1 MEYRSVGRSGLVVSA
16 LGLGC
21 NNFSARVDQAGA
33 TAIVDACFDAGVT
46 FFDTADAYGDSEV
59 LLGRALRGR
68 RDDAVVATKFGLD
81 LRGRLGPSWRA
92 RGSRSYVRRAV
103 ESSLRRLGTD
113 HIDLFQQ
120 HVPDPATPLEE
131 TLSALDE
138 LVHEGKV
145 RYVGCSNLPAWRL
158 ADAHWTAVRAGLTP
172 FTCSQNRYHLLD
184 RAVEADLV
192 PACRHFGLGLIA
204 YFPLANGLLTGKYRP
219 GAPLPAGARLTD
231 NAVPWRVHRPDR
243 PAELSDDNLARV
255 DRLQRFA
262 ADRGLSVLQLAL
274 GGLLARPGV
283 STAIA
288 GATSPEQVRANADA
302 AAWAAGDPAVHRQLW
317 QLLDHLDDEDTAA

>member
-1 MEYRSVGRSGLVVSA
+1 MEYRSLGRSGLTVSA

-33 TAIVDACFDAGVT
+33 TAIVDACFDVGVT

-81 LRGRLGPSWRA
+81 VGGRLGPSRLP
-92 RGSRSYVRRAV
+92 RGSRAYVRRAA

-113 HIDLFQQ
+113 YIDLLFQ
-120 HVPDPATPLEE
+120 HVPDPATPVEE
-131 TLSALDE
+131 TLAALDE

-158 ADAHWTAVRAGLTP
+158 ADAHRTAVRSGLTP
-172 FTCSQNRYHLLD
+172 FACSQSRYHLLD
-184 RAVEADLV
+184 RAVEADVV
-192 PACRHFGLGLIA
+192 PACRHFGLGLVA

-219 GAPLPAGARLTD
+219 GEPLPAGARLTD

-243 PAELSDDNLARV
+243 PAELSDDSLARV
-255 DRLQRFA
+255 GRLGRFA
-262 ADRGLSVLQLAL
+262 ADRGVSMLQLAL
-274 GGLLARPGV
+274 GGLLGRPAV

-288 GATSPEQVRANADA
+288 GATRPDQVRANADA
-302 AAWAAGDPAVHRQLW
+302 AAWATGDPAVHRELW
-317 QLLDHLDDEDTAA
+317 DVLDHLDDGTVAA

>member
-1 MEYRSVGRSGLVVSA
+1 MEYRTLGRSGLVVSA

-33 TAIVDACFDAGVT
+33 TAIVDASFDCGVT

-81 LRGRLGPSWRA
+81 LGGRLGPSWQA
-92 RGSRSYVRRAV
+92 RGARSYVRRAV

-113 HIDLFQQ
+113 YVDLFQQ
-120 HVPDPATPLEE
+120 HVPDRATPLEE
-131 TLSALDE
+131 TLGALDE

-145 RYVGCSNLPAWRL
+145 RYAGCSNLAAWRM
-158 ADAHWTAVRAGLTP
+158 ADAHWTAVRSGLTP
-172 FTCSQNRYHLLD
+172 FASSQNRYNLLD
-184 RAVEADLV
+184 RAVEAEVV

-219 GAPLPAGARLTD
+219 GEPLPSGARLTD

-243 PAELSDDNLARV
+243 PAELSADNLARV
-255 DRLQRFA
+255 ARLDRFA
-262 ADRGLSVLQLAL
+262 AEHGLSVLQLAL
-274 GGLLARPGV
+274 GGLLARPAV

-288 GATSPEQVRANADA
+288 GATGPDQVRANAGA
-302 AAWAAGDPAVHRQLW
+302 AAWAAGDPAVHRRLW
-317 QLLDHLDDEDTAA
+317 EVLDHLDDEALAA